1 MAERKVVKLTD
12 GTEAD
17 FAIGTSLADIDKK
30 LATEGLKRDSSVK
43 PFAERGV
50 VDSTMAKINLP
61 IVQGASALLGLPGA
75 VAEGLQ
81 TGAEKISQAG
91 LNPFAAFYGA
101 LGEKRTP
108 EQAAAGRPVISAP
121 TPASITR
128 AVGEN
133 IPLQRAESIP
143 GQLAQTTIRNIASAP
158 VAGAVVPSMLS
169 AAGEEAVAFPFR
181 GTPLEPAARA
191 VGAIGAPIAALPFA
205 VKSPMERMYTESTQR
220 MTPEQVQAASQ
231 LQRQSFQAGMPVTS
245 FEAMQQAAGGR
256 TTLPALQRQV
266 EGMPASAPQMAEFMA
281 ERGAATQRTLQEQ
294 FPQTTRAQLGTEM
307 QVAAQAEIRA
317 LNKQLVEEAGPAF
330 KAVKAKKIPMSWM
343 TNLERESAVIAEAGK
358 AVDNIPAYQDLL
370 KGFPNNSI
378 ARIESMRQY
387 LADKYDNL
395 AVAAQGKVTGEMKA
409 YQTALENLKNKADI
423 QVPAY
428 AAARADYQK
437 ARERIVGPLTETPIP
452 NIAATSEV
460 PKQFGE
466 LFATKA
472 AEINLTPNKVKNA
485 VRALA
490 KTDPSLPKEFLN
502 QYMRSSLENVQRA
515 ATTQAGT
522 VGPRFADTIARNTTQ
537 RANLEAAFVE
547 IYGEKGKE
555 AAKGLNNMMRIL
567 DAQGRRL
574 PAGSPTAEKGML
586 AEASVG
592 TVGQTLKQPLSAIGN
607 MYQSVF
613 FSRDYQ
619 KMAKAMTSPDGVM
632 ALENIA
638 KAGKDRK
645 KIGLAFT
652 ELQQIIKAAEAEES
666 ANVAQ

>member
-17 FAIGTSLADIDKK
+17 FPIGASLTDIDKR
-30 LATEGLKRDSSVK
+30 LATEGLKRDTSVK
-43 PFAERGV
+43 PFAERS
-50 VDSTMAKINLP
+50 DIDTTMAKINLP

-81 TGAEKISQAG
+81 TGAEKISQLFG
-91 LNPFAAFYGA
+91 
-101 LGEKRTP
+101 RTP

-128 AVGEN
+128 AVGEY
-133 IPLQRAESIP
+133 IPLQRAESFP
-143 GQLAQTTIRNIASAP
+143 GQLAQTAVRNIASAP
-158 VAGAVVPSMLS
+158 VPGAIIPSLLS
-169 AAGEEAVAFPFR
+169 AGGEEALALPFR
-181 GTPLEPAARA
+181 GTDLEPYARA

-205 VKSPMERMYTESTQR
+205 VKTPMERMYTESTQR
-220 MTPEQVQAASQ
+220 MTPAQVQAASQ
-231 LQRQSFQAGMPVTS
+231 LQQQSFRAGMPVTS

-281 ERGAATQRTLQEQ
+281 ERGAITQRTLQEQ
-294 FPQTTRAQLGTEM
+294 FPQTTRTQLGTEM
-307 QVAAQAEIRA
+307 QQAAQAEQRA
-317 LNKQLVEEAGPAF
+317 LEKQLVKEAGPAYE
-330 KAVKAKKIPMSWM
+330 AVKAKKIPMSWM

-370 KGFPNNSI
+370 KGFPDNSI
-378 ARIESMRQY
+378 ARIEAMRQF

-395 AVAAQGKVTGEMKA
+395 AVAAQGKVTGEMTA
-409 YQTALENLKNKADI
+409 YQKARQNLLEKADK

-428 AAARADYQK
+428 AAAREDYQR
-437 ARERIVGPLTETPIP
+437 ARDRIVGPLTETPIP
-452 NIAATSEV
+452 AIAATSEV

-472 AEINLTPNKVKNA
+472 AEINLTPAKVTQA

-490 KTDPSLPKEFLN
+490 KTDPNLPKEFLN
-502 QYMRSSLENVQRA
+502 QYMRASLENVQRA
-515 ATTQAGT
+515 ASTQAGT
-522 VGPRFADTIARNTTQ
+522 VGPRFADTIAKNTTQ

-547 IYGEKGKE
+547 IYGDKGKQ
-555 AAKGLNNMMRIL
+555 AAKGLNNMMNIL
-567 DAQGRRL
+567 EAQGRRL

-586 AEASVG
+586 AEASMG
-592 TVGQTLKQPLSAIGN
+592 AISQTLKQPLSAVGN
-607 MYQSVF
+607 LYQSVF
-613 FSRDYQ
+613 FARDYQ

-652 ELQQIIKAAEAEES
+652 ELQQIIKAAEAEDQP
-666 ANVAQ
+666 ANIAQ

>member
-1 MAERKVVKLTD
+1 MAELKVVKLTD

-17 FAIGTSLADIDKK
+17 FPIGTSLADIDKR
-30 LATEGLKRDSSVK
+30 LASEGLKRDTSVK

-81 TGAEKISQAG
+81 TGAEKISQLFG
-91 LNPFAAFYGA
+91 
-101 LGEKRTP
+101 RTP

-121 TPASITR
+121 TPASLTR
-128 AVGEN
+128 AAGEF
-133 IPLQRAESIP
+133 IPLQRAESFP
-143 GQLAQTTIRNIASAP
+143 GQLAQTAVRNIASAP
-158 VAGAVVPSMLS
+158 VPGAIIPSLLS
-169 AAGEEAVAFPFR
+169 AGGEEALALPFR
-181 GTPLEPAARA
+181 GTDLEPYARA
-191 VGAIGAPIAALPFA
+191 VGAIGAPLAAAPMA
-205 VKSPMERMYTESTQR
+205 MKSPLERMYSESTQR

-231 LQRQSFQAGMPVTS
+231 LQRQSFKAGMPVTS
-245 FEAMQQAAGGR
+245 LEAMQQAAGGR

-266 EGMPASAPQMAEFMA
+266 EGVPASAPQMAEFMA
-281 ERGAATQRTLQEQ
+281 ERGAITQRTLQEQ
-294 FPQTTRAQLGTEM
+294 FPQTTRPQLGTQM
-307 QVAAQAEIRA
+307 QQAAQAEQRA
-317 LNKQLVEEAGPAF
+317 LNQQLVEEAGPAF
-330 KAVKAKKIPMSWM
+330 EAVKSKKIPMSWM

-370 KGFPNNSI
+370 KGYPDNSI
-378 ARIESMRQY
+378 ARIESMRQF

-409 YQTALENLKNKADI
+409 YQAARSNLLKKADE

-428 AAARADYQK
+428 AAARDDYQK
-437 ARERIVGPLTETPIP
+437 ARDRIVGPITETPIP
-452 NIAATSEV
+452 AIAATSEV

-472 AEINLTPNKVKNA
+472 AEINLTPAKVTST

-490 KTDPSLPKEFLN
+490 KTDPELPKEFLN
-502 QYMRSSLENVQRA
+502 QYMRASLENVERA
-515 ATTQAGT
+515 ASTQAGT
-522 VGPRFADTIARNTTQ
+522 VGPRFADTIAKNTTQ

-547 IYGEKGKE
+547 IYGDKGKQ
-555 AAKGLNNMMRIL
+555 AAKGLNNMMNIL
-567 DAQGRRL
+567 QAQGRRL

-592 TVGQTLKQPLSAIGN
+592 TIGQTLKQPLSAVGN
-607 MYQSVF
+607 MYQTIF

-638 KAGKDRK
+638 KAGRDRK
-645 KIGLAFT
+645 KVGLAFT
-652 ELQQIIKAAEAEES
+652 ELQQIIKAAEAEEES

>member
-17 FAIGTSLADIDKK
+17 FAIGTSLADIDKR
-30 LATEGLKRDSSVK
+30 LATEGLKRDTSVK
-43 PFAERGV
+43 PFADRGV
-50 VDSTMAKINLP
+50 VDTTMAKINLP
-61 IVQGASALLGLPGA
+61 IVQGASALLGLPGM
-75 VAEGLQ
+75 VMEGVQ
-81 TGAEKISQAG
+81 SGAELIGRG
-91 LNPFAAFYGA
+91 LGY
-101 LGEKRTP
+101 TP
-108 EQAAAGRPVISAP
+108 EQVAAGRPVVSAP
-121 TPASITR
+121 TPADITM
-128 AVGEN
+128 AAGEF
-133 IPLQRAESIP
+133 IPLQRAES
-143 GQLAQTTIRNIASAP
+143 GAGRLAQTAVRNIASAP
-158 VAGAVVPSMLS
+158 VPGAMIPSLLS
-169 AAGEEAVAFPFR
+169 AGGEEALAIPFQ
-181 GTPLEPAARA
+181 GTPLEPYARA
-191 VGAIGAPIAALPFA
+191 VGGIAAPLVSAPSA
-205 VKSPMERMYTESTQR
+205 MQSPLQRMYSESTQR
-220 MTPEQVQAASQ
+220 MTPAQIQAASQ
-231 LQRQSFQAGMPVTS
+231 LQQQSFRAGMPVTS

-266 EGMPASAPQMAEFMA
+266 EGVPASAPQMAEFIA

-294 FPQTTRAQLGTEM
+294 FPQTTRTQLGTQM
-307 QVAAQAEIRA
+307 QQAAQAEVRA
-317 LNKQLVEEAGPAF
+317 LNQQLVKEAGPAF
-330 KAVKAKKIPMSWM
+330 EAVKSKKIPMSWM

-370 KGFPNNSI
+370 KGFPDNSI

-409 YQTALENLKNKADI
+409 YEAARSNLLKKADE

-428 AAARADYQK
+428 AAAREDYQK
-437 ARERIVGPLTETPIP
+437 ARQRIVGPLTETPIP

-472 AEINLTPNKVKNA
+472 AEINLTPDKVTKA

-490 KTDPSLPKEFLN
+490 KTDPALPGEFLN

-547 IYGEKGKE
+547 VYGDKGKE
-555 AAKGLNNMMRIL
+555 AAKGLNNMLRIL

-592 TVGQTLKQPLSAIGN
+592 ALGQTLKQPLSAIGN
-607 MYQSVF
+607 LYQSVF
-613 FSRDYQ
+613 FARDYRN
-619 KMAKAMTSPDGVM
+619 MAKAMTSPDGVM
-632 ALENIA
+632 ALEKIA
-638 KAGKDRK
+638 KAGKDQR

-652 ELQQIIKAAEAEES
+652 ELQQVIKAVEADE
-666 ANVAQ
+666 QPQ

>member
-1 MAERKVVKLTD
+1 MATRKVVKLTD

-17 FAIGTSLADIDKK
+17 FPIDASLADIDKR
-30 LATEGLKRDSSVK
+30 LSAEGLQRDTKVK
-43 PFAERGV
+43 PFSERS
-50 VDSTMAKINLP
+50 DLETTMAKINLP

-81 TGAEKISQAG
+81 FGAEQISQLMG
-91 LNPFAAFYGA
+91 
-101 LGEKRTP
+101 RTP
-108 EQAAAGRPVISAP
+108 EQAAAGRPVVSAP
-121 TPASITR
+121 TPASLTR
-128 AVGEN
+128 AAGEF
-133 IPLQRAESIP
+133 IPLQRAESFP
-143 GQLAQTTIRNIASAP
+143 GQLAQTAVRNIASAP
-158 VAGAVVPSMLS
+158 VAGALIPSLLS
-169 AAGEEAVAFPFR
+169 AAGEEALAVPFR
-181 GTPLEPAARA
+181 GTDLEPFARVVGGVAAPLA
-191 VGAIGAPIAALPFA
+191 TAPMAL
-205 VKSPMERMYTESTQR
+205 KSPMERMYSEATQR
-220 MTPEQVQAASQ
+220 MTPAQIQAASQ
-231 LQRQSFQAGMPVTS
+231 LQQQSFRAGMPVTS
-245 FEAMQQAAGGR
+245 LEAMQQAAGGR

-266 EGMPASAPQMAEFMA
+266 EGVPASAPQMAEFMA

-307 QVAAQAEIRA
+307 QKAAQAEVRA
-317 LNKQLVEEAGPAF
+317 LNQQLVKEAGPAYE
-330 KAVKAKKIPMSWM
+330 AVKAKKIPMSWM
-343 TNLERESAVIAEAGK
+343 TNLERESAVIAEASK
-358 AVDNIPAYQDLL
+358 AVDTTPVYQDLL
-370 KGFPNNSI
+370 KGFPDNSI
-378 ARIESMRQY
+378 ARIESMRSY
-387 LADKYDNL
+387 LQDKYDLL
-395 AVAAQGKVTGEMKA
+395 AGQNIGKVTNEMRVYDEA
-409 YQTALENLKNKADI
+409 RRNLLKKADE

-428 AAARADYQK
+428 AAARADYQA
-437 ARERIVGPLTETPIP
+437 ARERIVGPITETPIP
-452 NIAATSEV
+452 SIAATSEV

-472 AEINLTPNKVKNA
+472 AEINLTPDKVTKA

-490 KTDPSLPKEFLN
+490 KTDPGLPKEFLN
-502 QYMRSSLENVQRA
+502 QYMRASLENVQRA
-515 ATTQAGT
+515 ASTQAGT
-522 VGPRFADTIARNTTQ
+522 VGPRFADTIAKNTTQ

-547 IYGEKGKE
+547 IYGDKGKQ

-567 DAQGRRL
+567 EAQGRRL

-638 KAGKDRK
+638 KAGKDQK

-652 ELQQIIKAAEAEES
+652 ELQQIIKAAEAEDQP
-666 ANVAQ
+666 ANIAQ

>member
-17 FAIGTSLADIDKK
+17 FPIATSLSDIDKR
-30 LATEGLKRDSSVK
+30 LAADGLKRDPSVK

-50 VDSTMAKINLP
+50 VDSTMAKVNLP

-81 TGAEKISQAG
+81 TGAEQISRLFG
-91 LNPFAAFYGA
+91 
-101 LGEKRTP
+101 RTP
-108 EQAAAGRPVISAP
+108 EQTAAGRPVISAP
-121 TPASITR
+121 TPASITKT
-128 AVGEN
+128 VGEY
-133 IPLQRAESIP
+133 IPLQRAESFP
-143 GQLAQTTIRNIASAP
+143 GQLAQTAVRNIASAP
-158 VAGAVVPSMLS
+158 VPGAIIPSLLS
-169 AAGEEAVAFPFR
+169 AGGEEALALPFK
-181 GTPLEPAARA
+181 GTDLEPFARA
-191 VGAIGAPIAALPFA
+191 VGAIGTPIAALPFA

-220 MTPEQVQAASQ
+220 MTPAQIQAAAQ
-231 LQRQSFQAGMPVTS
+231 LQQQSFKTGMPVTS

-256 TTLPALQRQV
+256 TTLPSLQRQV

-281 ERGAATQRTLQEQ
+281 ERGATTQRTLQEQ
-294 FPQTTRAQLGTEM
+294 FPQTTRAQLGTQM
-307 QVAAQAEIRA
+307 QKAAQAEQIA

-343 TNLERESAVIAEAGK
+343 TNLERESAVIAEASK
-358 AVDNIPAYQDLL
+358 AVDNSPAYQDLL
-370 KGFPNNSI
+370 KGFPDNSI
-378 ARIESMRQY
+378 ARIESMRSY
-387 LADKYDNL
+387 LQDKYDLL
-395 AVAAQGKVTGEMKA
+395 APLTPGKVTSEMLA
-409 YQTALENLKNKADI
+409 YDNARRSLLEKADT

-452 NIAATSEV
+452 AIAQTSEV

-472 AEINLTPNKVKNA
+472 AEINLTPDKVTKA

-490 KTDPSLPKEFLN
+490 KTDPGLPKEFLN
-502 QYMRSSLENVQRA
+502 QYMRASLENVQRA
-515 ATTQAGT
+515 ASTQAGT
-522 VGPRFADTIARNTTQ
+522 VGPRFVDTIAKNTTQ
-537 RANLEAAFVE
+537 RANLQAAFVE
-547 IYGEKGKE
+547 VYGENGKQ
-555 AAKGLNNMMRIL
+555 AAKGLNNMMNIL
-567 DAQGRRL
+567 EAQGRRL
-574 PAGSPTAEKGML
+574 PAGSPTAEKGL
-586 AEASVG
+586 LTEQSIGAVS
-592 TVGQTLKQPLSAIGN
+592 QTLKQPLSVIGN
-607 MYQSVF
+607 LYQSIF
-613 FSRDYQ
+613 FARDYQ

-652 ELQQIIKAAEAEES
+652 ELQQIIKAAEAEE
-666 ANVAQ
+666 QPQ

>member
-17 FAIGTSLADIDKK
+17 FAIGTSLADIDKR
-30 LATEGLKRDSSVK
+30 LATEGLKRDTSVK
-43 PFAERGV
+43 PFAERSAI
-50 VDSTMAKINLP
+50 DTTMAKINLP
-61 IVQGASALLGLPGA
+61 IAQGASALLGLPGM

-81 TGAEKISQAG
+81 SGAELIGRG
-91 LNPFAAFYGA
+91 LGY
-101 LGEKRTP
+101 TP
-108 EQAAAGRPVISAP
+108 EQVAASRPVMSAP
-121 TPASITR
+121 TPADITR
-128 AVGEN
+128 AIGEY
-133 IPLQRAESIP
+133 IPLQRAESFP
-143 GQLAQTTIRNIASAP
+143 GQLAQTAVRNIVSAP
-158 VAGAVVPSMLS
+158 VPGAVIPSLLS
-169 AAGEEAVAFPFR
+169 AGGEEALAIPFK
-181 GTPLEPAARA
+181 GTDLEPAARV
-191 VGAIGAPIAALPFA
+191 VGGLTAPLVSAPSALQ
-205 VKSPMERMYTESTQR
+205 SPLQRMYSESTQR
-220 MTPEQVQAASQ
+220 MTPAQIQEASQ
-231 LQRQSFQAGMPVTS
+231 LQQQSFRAGMPVTS

-266 EGMPASAPQMAEFMA
+266 EGVPASAPQMAEFMA

-294 FPQTTRAQLGTEM
+294 FPQTTRAQLGTDM
-307 QVAAQAEIRA
+307 QKAAMAEQTA

-330 KAVKAKKIPMSWM
+330 KAVKSKKIPMSWM
-343 TNLERESAVIAEAGK
+343 TNLERESAVIAEASK
-358 AVDNIPAYQDLL
+358 AVDNSPAYQDLL
-370 KGFPNNSI
+370 KGFPDNSI
-378 ARIESMRQY
+378 ARIESMRSY
-387 LADKYDNL
+387 LQDKYDLL
-395 AVAAQGKVTGEMKA
+395 APLTPGKVTSEMLA
-409 YQTALENLKNKADI
+409 YDNARRTLLEKADA

-452 NIAATSEV
+452 NIAQTSEV

-472 AEINLTPNKVKNA
+472 AEINLTPDKVTKA

-490 KTDPSLPKEFLN
+490 KTDPALPKEFLN
-502 QYMRSSLENVQRA
+502 QYMRASLENVQRA

-522 VGPRFADTIARNTTQ
+522 VGPRFVDTIARNTTQ

-547 IYGEKGKE
+547 IYGENGKQ

-567 DAQGRRL
+567 EAQGRRL

-592 TVGQTLKQPLSAIGN
+592 TVTQTLKQPLSAIGN
-607 MYQSVF
+607 LYQSVF

-619 KMAKAMTSPDGVM
+619 SMAKAMTSPDGVM
-632 ALENIA
+632 ALEKIA

-652 ELQQIIKAAEAEES
+652 ELQQVIKAVEADE
-666 ANVAQ
+666 QPQ

>member
-17 FAIGTSLADIDKK
+17 FPIGSSLADIDKR
-30 LATEGLKRDSSVK
+30 LAVDGLKRDPSVK
-43 PFAERGV
+43 PFAERS
-50 VDSTMAKINLP
+50 DIDTTMAKINLP

-81 TGAEKISQAG
+81 TGAEKISQLFG
-91 LNPFAAFYGA
+91 
-101 LGEKRTP
+101 RTP

-128 AVGEN
+128 AVGEY
-133 IPLQRAESIP
+133 IPLQRAESFP
-143 GQLAQTTIRNIASAP
+143 GQLGQTAIRNIASAP
-158 VAGAVVPSMLS
+158 VPGAIVPSLLS
-169 AAGEEAVAFPFR
+169 AAGEETLAIPFKGTDLEPFARAF
-181 GTPLEPAARA
+181 GGIATPL
-191 VGAIGAPIAALPFA
+191 VSAPSALQ
-205 VKSPMERMYTESTQR
+205 SPLQRMYSESTQR
-220 MTPEQVQAASQ
+220 MTPEQIQAASQ

-266 EGMPASAPQMAEFMA
+266 EGVPASAPQMAEFMA

-307 QVAAQAEIRA
+307 QKAALAEQTA
-317 LNKQLVEEAGPAF
+317 LNKQLVKEAGPAF
-330 KAVKAKKIPMSWM
+330 EAVKAKKIPMSWM
-343 TNLERESAVIAEAGK
+343 TNLERESAVIAEASR
-358 AVDNIPAYQDLL
+358 AVDTTPAYQDLL
-370 KGFPNNSI
+370 KGFPDNSI
-378 ARIESMRQY
+378 ARIESMRQF

-395 AVAAQGKVTGEMKA
+395 AAVSQGKVTGEMLAYDKA
-409 YQTALENLKNKADI
+409 RRNLLEKADI

-428 AAARADYQK
+428 AAARDDYQK

-452 NIAATSEV
+452 AIAQTSEV

-472 AEINLTPNKVKNA
+472 AEINLTPNKVTKA
-485 VRALA
+485 IQALA
-490 KTDPSLPKEFLN
+490 KTDPGLPKEFLN
-502 QYMRSSLENVQRA
+502 QYMRASLENVQRA

-555 AAKGLNNMMRIL
+555 AAKGLNSMMRIL

-592 TVGQTLKQPLSAIGN
+592 TVTQTLKQPLSAIGN
-607 MYQSVF
+607 LYQSVF
-613 FSRDYQ
+613 FARDYQ
-619 KMAKAMTSPDGVM
+619 SMAKAMTSPDGVM
-632 ALENIA
+632 ALEKIA

-652 ELQQIIKAAEAEES
+652 ELQQVIKAVEADE
-666 ANVAQ
+666 QPQ

>member
-17 FAIGTSLADIDKK
+17 FAINTSLADIDKK
-30 LATEGLKRDSSVK
+30 LASEGLKRDTSVK
-43 PFAERGV
+43 PFAERSAI
-50 VDSTMAKINLP
+50 DTTMAKINLP
-61 IVQGASALLGLPGA
+61 IAQGASALLGLPGM
-75 VAEGLQ
+75 VAGGLQ
-81 TGAEKISQAG
+81 TGAELISRG
-91 LNPFAAFYGA
+91 LG
-101 LGEKRTP
+101 RTP
-108 EQAAAGRPVISAP
+108 EQVAAGRPIMTAP
-121 TPASITR
+121 SPADITR
-128 AVGEN
+128 AIGEY
-133 IPLQRAESIP
+133 IPLQRAESFP
-143 GQLAQTTIRNIASAP
+143 GQLAQTSLRNIVSAP
-158 VAGAVVPSMLS
+158 VPGAVVPSLLS
-169 AAGEEAVAFPFR
+169 AAGEETLALPFK
-181 GTPLEPAARA
+181 GTDLEPYARA
-191 VGAIGAPIAALPFA
+191 VGAIGTPIAALPFA
-205 VKSPMERMYTESTQR
+205 VKSPLERMYTESTER
-220 MTPEQVQAASQ
+220 MTPAQIQAASQ
-231 LQRQSFQAGMPVTS
+231 LQQQSFRAGMPVTS

-266 EGMPASAPQMAEFMA
+266 EGVPASAPQMAEFMA

-307 QVAAQAEIRA
+307 QQAAQAEVRA
-317 LNKQLVEEAGPAF
+317 LNQQLVKEAGPAF
-330 KAVKAKKIPMSWM
+330 EAVKSKKIPMSWM

-370 KGFPNNSI
+370 KGYPDNSI
-378 ARIESMRQY
+378 ARIESMRQF

-409 YQTALENLKNKADI
+409 YEAARSNLLKKADE

-428 AAARADYQK
+428 AAAREDYQK

-452 NIAATSEV
+452 NIAQTSEV

-472 AEINLTPNKVKNA
+472 AEINLTPDKVTKA

-490 KTDPSLPKEFLN
+490 KTDPALPGEFLN

-537 RANLEAAFVE
+537 RSNLEAAFVE
-547 IYGEKGKE
+547 VYGDKGKE
-555 AAKGLNNMMRIL
+555 AAKGLNNMLRIL

-592 TVGQTLKQPLSAIGN
+592 AVGQTLKQPLSVIGN

-613 FSRDYQ
+613 FARDY
-619 KMAKAMTSPDGVM
+619 KNIAKAMTSSDGVM
-632 ALENIA
+632 ALEKIA
-638 KAGKDRK
+638 KAGKDQK

-652 ELQQIIKAAEAEES
+652 ELQQVIKAVEADE
-666 ANVAQ
+666 QPQ

>member
-1 MAERKVVKLTD
+1 MATRKVVKLTD

-17 FAIGTSLADIDKK
+17 FPIDASLDAIDKR
-30 LATEGLKRDSSVK
+30 LATEGLKRDTSIK
-43 PFAERGV
+43 PFAERS
-50 VDSTMAKINLP
+50 DIDTTMAKINLP

-81 TGAEKISQAG
+81 FGAEQISQLMG
-91 LNPFAAFYGA
+91 
-101 LGEKRTP
+101 RTP
-108 EQAAAGRPVISAP
+108 EQAAAGRPVVSAP
-121 TPASITR
+121 TPASLTR
-128 AVGEN
+128 AAGEF
-133 IPLQRAESIP
+133 IPLQRAESFP
-143 GQLAQTTIRNIASAP
+143 GQLAQTAVRNIASAP
-158 VAGAVVPSMLS
+158 VAGALIPSLLS
-169 AAGEEAVAFPFR
+169 AAGEEALAVPFR
-181 GTPLEPAARA
+181 GTDLEPFARVVGGVAAPLA
-191 VGAIGAPIAALPFA
+191 TAPMAL
-205 VKSPMERMYTESTQR
+205 KSPMERMYSEATQR
-220 MTPEQVQAASQ
+220 MTPAQIQAASQ
-231 LQRQSFQAGMPVTS
+231 LQQQSFRAGMPVTS
-245 FEAMQQAAGGR
+245 LEAMQQAAGGR

-266 EGMPASAPQMAEFMA
+266 EGVPASAPQMAEFMA

-294 FPQTTRAQLGTEM
+294 FPQTTRTQLGTQM
-307 QVAAQAEIRA
+307 QQAAQAEQRA
-317 LNKQLVEEAGPAF
+317 LNKQLVEEAGPAYEAI
-330 KAVKAKKIPMSWM
+330 KSKKIPMSWM

-370 KGFPNNSI
+370 KGYPDNSI
-378 ARIESMRQY
+378 ARIESMRQF

-395 AVAAQGKVTGEMKA
+395 AVAAQGKVTGEMLA
-409 YQTALENLKNKADI
+409 YQKARENLLDKADI
-423 QVPAY
+423 QVPVY
-428 AAARADYQK
+428 AKARADYQA
-437 ARERIVGPLTETPIP
+437 ARERIVGPITETPIP
-452 NIAATSEV
+452 SIAATSEV

-472 AEINLTPNKVKNA
+472 AEINLTPDKVTKA

-490 KTDPSLPKEFLN
+490 KTDPGLPKEFLN
-502 QYMRSSLENVQRA
+502 QYMRASLENVQRA
-515 ATTQAGT
+515 ASTQAGT
-522 VGPRFADTIARNTTQ
+522 VGPRFADTIAKNTTQ

-547 IYGEKGKE
+547 IYGDKGKQ

-567 DAQGRRL
+567 EAQGRRL

-638 KAGKDRK
+638 KAGKDQK

-652 ELQQIIKAAEAEES
+652 ELQQIIKAAEAEDQP
-666 ANVAQ
+666 ANIAQ

>member
-17 FAIGTSLADIDKK
+17 FAIGTSLADIDKR
-30 LATEGLKRDSSVK
+30 LASEGLKRDTSIK

-50 VDSTMAKINLP
+50 VDTTMAKINLP

-81 TGAEKISQAG
+81 TGAEKISQLFG
-91 LNPFAAFYGA
+91 
-101 LGEKRTP
+101 RTP
-108 EQAAAGRPVISAP
+108 EQTAASRPAISAP

-128 AVGEN
+128 AVGEY
-133 IPLQRAESIP
+133 IPLQRAESGA
-143 GQLAQTTIRNIASAP
+143 GQLAQTSLRNILSAP
-158 VAGAVVPSMLS
+158 VPGAIAPSLLS
-169 AAGEEAVAFPFR
+169 AGGEELLAIPFK
-181 GTPLEPAARA
+181 GTPLEPTARA
-191 VGAIGAPIAALPFA
+191 FGSIAAPVAFAPFA
-205 VKSPMERMYTESTQR
+205 AKSPLERMYTESTQR
-220 MTPEQVQAASQ
+220 MTPAQVQAASQ
-231 LQRQSFQAGMPVTS
+231 LQQQSFRAGMPVTS

-266 EGMPASAPQMAEFMA
+266 EGVPASAPQMAEFMA

-294 FPQTTRAQLGTEM
+294 FPQTTRTQLGTQM
-307 QVAAQAEIRA
+307 QQAAQAEVRA
-317 LNKQLVEEAGPAF
+317 LNKQLAEEAGPAYE
-330 KAVKAKKIPMSWM
+330 AIKAKKIPMSWM

-370 KGFPNNSI
+370 KGYPDNSI
-378 ARIESMRQY
+378 ARIESMRQF

-395 AVAAQGKVTGEMKA
+395 AVAAQGKVTGEMLA
-409 YQTALENLKNKADI
+409 YQKARENLLDKADI

-452 NIAATSEV
+452 PIAATSEV

-472 AEINLTPNKVKNA
+472 AEINLTPDKVTKA

-490 KTDPSLPKEFLN
+490 KTDPGLPKEFLN
-502 QYMRSSLENVQRA
+502 QYMRASLENVQRA
-515 ATTQAGT
+515 ASTQAGT
-522 VGPRFADTIARNTTQ
+522 VGPRFADTIAKNTTQ

-547 IYGEKGKE
+547 IYGDKGKQ
-555 AAKGLNNMMRIL
+555 AAKGLNNMMNIL
-567 DAQGRRL
+567 EAQGRRL

-592 TVGQTLKQPLSAIGN
+592 TIGQTLKQPLSAVGN
-607 MYQSVF
+607 MYQSIF
-613 FSRDYQ
+613 FARDYRN
-619 KMAKAMTSPDGVM
+619 MAKAMTSPDGVM

-652 ELQQIIKAAEAEES
+652 ELQQIIKAAEAEEES

>member
-17 FAIGTSLADIDKK
+17 FPIGASLADIDKR

-43 PFAERGV
+43 PFAERS
-50 VDSTMAKINLP
+50 DIDTTMAKINLP
-61 IVQGASALLGLPGA
+61 IAQGASAILGLPGM
-75 VAEGLQ
+75 VAGGLQ
-81 TGAEKISQAG
+81 SGAELISRG
-91 LNPFAAFYGA
+91 LG
-101 LGEKRTP
+101 RTP
-108 EQAAAGRPVISAP
+108 EQAAAGRPVMTAP
-121 TPASITR
+121 SPADITR
-128 AVGEN
+128 AIGEY
-133 IPLQRAESIP
+133 IPLQRAESFP
-143 GQLAQTTIRNIASAP
+143 GQLAQTAVRNIVSAP
-158 VAGAVVPSMLS
+158 VPGAIVPSLLS
-169 AAGEEAVAFPFR
+169 AAGEETLAIPFK
-181 GTPLEPAARA
+181 GTDLEPFARA
-191 VGAIGAPIAALPFA
+191 VGGIATPLVSAPSALQ
-205 VKSPMERMYTESTQR
+205 SPLQRMYSESTQR
-220 MTPEQVQAASQ
+220 MTPEQIQAASQ

-266 EGMPASAPQMAEFMA
+266 EGVPASAPQMAEFMA

-307 QVAAQAEIRA
+307 QKAALAEQTA
-317 LNKQLVEEAGPAF
+317 LNKQLVKEAGPAF
-330 KAVKAKKIPMSWM
+330 EAVKAKKIPMSWM
-343 TNLERESAVIAEAGK
+343 TNLERESAVIAEASR
-358 AVDNIPAYQDLL
+358 AVDTTPAYQDLL
-370 KGFPNNSI
+370 KGFPDNSI
-378 ARIESMRQY
+378 ARIESMRQF

-395 AVAAQGKVTGEMKA
+395 AAVSQGKVTGEMLAYDKA
-409 YQTALENLKNKADI
+409 RRNLLEKADI

-428 AAARADYQK
+428 AAARDDYQK

-472 AEINLTPNKVKNA
+472 AEINLTPNKVTKA
-485 VRALA
+485 IQALA
-490 KTDPSLPKEFLN
+490 KTDPGLPKEFLN
-502 QYMRSSLENVQRA
+502 QYMRASLENVQRA

-555 AAKGLNNMMRIL
+555 AAKGLNGMLRIL

-586 AEASVG
+586 AEASTGAV
-592 TVGQTLKQPLSAIGN
+592 TQTLKQPLSVIGN
-607 MYQSVF
+607 MYQSIF
-613 FSRDYQ
+613 FARDY
-619 KMAKAMTSPDGVM
+619 KNIAKAMTSPDGVM
-632 ALENIA
+632 ALEKIA

-652 ELQQIIKAAEAEES
+652 ELQQVIKAVEADE
-666 ANVAQ
+666 QPQ

>member
-17 FAIGTSLADIDKK
+17 FPIGASLADIDKR
-30 LATEGLKRDSSVK
+30 LAKEGLERDSSVK
-43 PFAERGV
+43 PFADRGV
-50 VDSTMAKINLP
+50 IDTTMAKINLP

-81 TGAEKISQAG
+81 TGAEKISQLMG
-91 LNPFAAFYGA
+91 
-101 LGEKRTP
+101 RTP

-121 TPASITR
+121 TPSSITR
-128 AVGEN
+128 AVGEY
-133 IPLQRAESIP
+133 IPLQRAESFP
-143 GQLAQTTIRNIASAP
+143 GQLAQTAVRNIASAP
-158 VAGAVVPSMLS
+158 VPGAIIPSLLS
-169 AAGEEAVAFPFR
+169 AGGEEAAAFPFR
-181 GTPLEPAARA
+181 GTALEPYARA
-191 VGAIGAPIAALPFA
+191 IGGIATPLVSAPSAL
-205 VKSPMERMYTESTQR
+205 KSPMERMYSEATQR
-220 MTPEQVQAASQ
+220 MTPEQMQAASQ
-231 LQRQSFQAGMPVTS
+231 LQQQSFRAGIPVTS

-281 ERGAATQRTLQEQ
+281 ERGATTQRTLQEQ

-307 QVAAQAEIRA
+307 QKAALAEQTA

-343 TNLERESAVIAEAGK
+343 TNLERESAVIAEASK
-358 AVDNIPAYQDLL
+358 AVDTTPVYQDLL
-370 KGFPNNSI
+370 KGFPDNSI
-378 ARIESMRQY
+378 ARIESMRSY
-387 LADKYDNL
+387 LQDKYDLL
-395 AVAAQGKVTGEMKA
+395 AGQNIGKVTNEMRVYDEA
-409 YQTALENLKNKADI
+409 RRNLLKKADE

-428 AAARADYQK
+428 ATARADYQA

-472 AEINLTPNKVKNA
+472 AEINLTPDKVTKA

-490 KTDPSLPKEFLN
+490 KTDPGLPKEFLN
-502 QYMRSSLENVQRA
+502 QYMRASLENVQRA
-515 ATTQAGT
+515 ASTQAGT
-522 VGPRFADTIARNTTQ
+522 VGPRFADTIAKNTTQ

-547 IYGEKGKE
+547 IYGDKGKQ
-555 AAKGLNNMMRIL
+555 AAKGLNNMMNIL
-567 DAQGRRL
+567 EAQGRRL

-592 TVGQTLKQPLSAIGN
+592 TIGQTLKQPLSAVGN
-607 MYQSVF
+607 MYQSIF
-613 FSRDYQ
+613 FARDYRN
-619 KMAKAMTSPDGVM
+619 MAKAMTSPDGVM

-645 KIGLAFT
+645 KVGLAFT
-652 ELQQIIKAAEAEES
+652 ELQQIIKAAEAEEDS

>member
-1 MAERKVVKLTD
+1 MATRKVVKLTD

-17 FAIGTSLADIDKK
+17 FPIDASLDVIDKR
-30 LATEGLKRDSSVK
+30 LATEGLKRDPSVK
-43 PFAERGV
+43 PFAERS
-50 VDSTMAKINLP
+50 DIDTTMAKINLP

-81 TGAEKISQAG
+81 TGAEKISQLFG
-91 LNPFAAFYGA
+91 
-101 LGEKRTP
+101 RTP
-108 EQAAAGRPVISAP
+108 EQAAAGRPIISAP

-128 AVGEN
+128 AVGEY
-133 IPLQRAESIP
+133 IPLQRAESFP
-143 GQLAQTTIRNIASAP
+143 GQLAQTAVRNIASAP
-158 VAGAVVPSMLS
+158 VPGAIVPSLLS

-181 GTPLEPAARA
+181 GTALEPTFRA
-191 VGAIGAPIAALPFA
+191 VGSIAAPVAFAPFA
-205 VKSPMERMYTESTQR
+205 VKSPLERMYTESTQR
-220 MTPEQVQAASQ
+220 MTPEQIQAASQ

-266 EGMPASAPQMAEFMA
+266 EGVPASAPQMAEFMA

-307 QVAAQAEIRA
+307 QKAALAEQKA
-317 LNKQLVEEAGPAF
+317 LNKQLAKEAGPAYD
-330 KAVKAKKIPMSWM
+330 AIKAKKIPMSWM
-343 TNLERESAVIAEAGK
+343 TNLERESAVIAEASK
-358 AVDNIPAYQDLL
+358 AVDTTPVYQDLL
-370 KGFPNNSI
+370 KGFPDNSI
-378 ARIESMRQY
+378 ARIESMRSY
-387 LADKYDNL
+387 LQDKYDLL
-395 AVAAQGKVTGEMKA
+395 AGQNIGKVTNEMRVYDNA
-409 YQTALENLKNKADI
+409 RRNLLEKADI

-428 AAARADYQK
+428 AAARADYQA

-452 NIAATSEV
+452 AIAKTSEV
-460 PKQFGE
+460 PQQFGE

-472 AEINLTPNKVKNA
+472 AEINLTPDKVTKA

-490 KTDPSLPKEFLN
+490 KTDPGLPKEFLN
-502 QYMRSSLENVQRA
+502 QYMRASLENVQRA

-547 IYGEKGKE
+547 IYGDKGKE
-555 AAKGLNNMMRIL
+555 AAKGLNNMLRIL

-586 AEASVG
+586 AEASAGAV
-592 TVGQTLKQPLSAIGN
+592 TQTLKQPLSAIGN
-607 MYQSVF
+607 MYQSIF
-613 FSRDYQ
+613 FARDYRN
-619 KMAKAMTSPDGVM
+619 MAKAMTSPDGVM

-652 ELQQIIKAAEAEES
+652 ELQQIIKAAEAEEES

>member
-1 MAERKVVKLTD
+1 MATRKVVKLTD

-17 FAIGTSLADIDKK
+17 FAIGTSLADIDKR
-30 LATEGLKRDSSVK
+30 LATEGLKRDPSVK

-50 VDSTMAKINLP
+50 VDTTMAKINLP
-61 IVQGASALLGLPGA
+61 IAQGASAILGLPGM
-75 VAEGLQ
+75 VAGGLQ
-81 TGAEKISQAG
+81 SGAELISRG
-91 LNPFAAFYGA
+91 LG
-101 LGEKRTP
+101 RTP
-108 EQAAAGRPVISAP
+108 EQAAAGRPVMTAP
-121 TPASITR
+121 SPADITR
-128 AVGEN
+128 AIGEY
-133 IPLQRAESIP
+133 IPLQRAESAA
-143 GQLAQTTIRNIASAP
+143 GKLGQTTIRNIASAP
-158 VAGAVVPSMLS
+158 VAGAIIPSMLS
-169 AAGEEAVAFPFR
+169 AAGEEALAIPFQ
-181 GTPLEPAARA
+181 GTDLEPYARA
-191 VGAIGAPIAALPFA
+191 VGGIAAPLVAAPMA
-205 VKSPMERMYTESTQR
+205 LKSPLERMYTESTQR
-220 MTPEQVQAASQ
+220 MTPEQIQAASQ

-307 QVAAQAEIRA
+307 QLAAQAEQRI
-317 LNKQLVEEAGPAF
+317 LQQQLVKEAGPAF
-330 KAVKAKKIPMSWM
+330 EAVKSKKIPMSWM

-370 KGFPNNSI
+370 KGYPDNSI
-378 ARIESMRQY
+378 ARIESMRQF

-409 YQTALENLKNKADI
+409 YEAARSNLLKKADE

-428 AAARADYQK
+428 AEARADYQK

-472 AEINLTPNKVKNA
+472 AEINLTPDKVTKA

-490 KTDPSLPKEFLN
+490 KTDPALPKEFLN
-502 QYMRSSLENVQRA
+502 QYMRASLENVQRA

-555 AAKGLNNMMRIL
+555 AAKGLNGMMRIL

-574 PAGSPTAEKGML
+574 PVGSPTSEKGML
-586 AEASVG
+586 AEASIG
-592 TVGQTLKQPLSAIGN
+592 TVTQTLKQPLSAIGN
-607 MYQSVF
+607 LYQSVF
-613 FSRDYQ
+613 FARDYQ
-619 KMAKAMTSPDGVM
+619 SMAKAMTSPDGVM
-632 ALENIA
+632 ALEKIA

-652 ELQQIIKAAEAEES
+652 ELQQVIKAVEADE
-666 ANVAQ
+666 QPQ

>member
-17 FAIGTSLADIDKK
+17 FAIGTSLADIDKR
-30 LATEGLKRDSSVK
+30 LAADGLKRDTSVK
-43 PFAERGV
+43 PFAERSAI
-50 VDSTMAKINLP
+50 DTTMAKVNLP
-61 IVQGASALLGLPGA
+61 IVQGASAILGLPGM
-75 VAEGLQ
+75 VMEGIQ
-81 TGAEKISQAG
+81 SGAELIGRG
-91 LNPFAAFYGA
+91 LGY
-101 LGEKRTP
+101 TP
-108 EQAAAGRPVISAP
+108 EQVAAGRPVVSAP
-121 TPASITR
+121 TPASLTK
-128 AVGEN
+128 AAGEY
-133 IPLQRAESIP
+133 IPLQRAESFP
-143 GQLAQTTIRNIASAP
+143 GQLAQTAVRNIVSAP
-158 VAGAVVPSMLS
+158 VPGAVVPSLLS
-169 AAGEEAVAFPFR
+169 AAGEE
-181 GTPLEPAARA
+181 TL
-191 VGAIGAPIAALPFA
+191 ALPFKGTDLEPYA
-205 VKSPMERMYTESTQR
+205 RIVGGVVTPLASAPSALQSPLQRMYSESTQR
-220 MTPEQVQAASQ
+220 MTPEQIQAASQ

-266 EGMPASAPQMAEFMA
+266 EGVPASAPQMAEFMA
-281 ERGAATQRTLQEQ
+281 ERGASTQRKLQEQ
-294 FPQTTRAQLGTEM
+294 FPQTTRAQLGTQM
-307 QVAAQAEIRA
+307 QEAAQAEVSA
-317 LNKQLVEEAGPAF
+317 LNKQLVKEAGPAYE
-330 KAVKAKKIPMSWM
+330 AVKAKKIPMSWM
-343 TNLERESAVIAEAGK
+343 TNLERESAVIAEASK
-358 AVDNIPAYQDLL
+358 AVDTTPVYQDLL
-370 KGFPNNSI
+370 KGFPDNSI
-378 ARIESMRQY
+378 ARIESMRSY
-387 LADKYDNL
+387 LQDKYDFL
-395 AVAAQGKVTGEMKA
+395 AGQNIGKVTNEMRVYDEA
-409 YQTALENLKNKADI
+409 RRNLLKKADE

-428 AAARADYQK
+428 AAARADYQA

-452 NIAATSEV
+452 NIAQTSEV

-472 AEINLTPNKVKNA
+472 AEINLTPAKVTQA

-490 KTDPSLPKEFLN
+490 KTDPALPKEFLN

-592 TVGQTLKQPLSAIGN
+592 TVTQTLKQPLSAIGN
-607 MYQSVF
+607 LYQSVF
-613 FSRDYQ
+613 FARDYQ
-619 KMAKAMTSPDGVM
+619 SMAKAMTSPDGVM
-632 ALENIA
+632 ALEKIA

-652 ELQQIIKAAEAEES
+652 ELQQVIKAVEADE
-666 ANVAQ
+666 QPQ

>member
-17 FAIGTSLADIDKK
+17 FPIATSLADIDKR
-30 LATEGLKRDSSVK
+30 LATDGLKRDTSVK

-50 VDSTMAKINLP
+50 IDSTMAKINLP
-61 IVQGASALLGLPGA
+61 IVQGASALLGLPGM
-75 VAEGLQ
+75 VAGGLQ
-81 TGAEKISQAG
+81 SGAELISRG
-91 LNPFAAFYGA
+91 LG
-101 LGEKRTP
+101 RTP
-108 EQAAAGRPVISAP
+108 EQAAAGRPVMTAP
-121 TPASITR
+121 SPADITR
-128 AVGEN
+128 AIGEY
-133 IPLQRAESIP
+133 IPLQRAES
-143 GQLAQTTIRNIASAP
+143 GAGRLAQTAIRNIASAP
-158 VAGAVVPSMLS
+158 VPGAIFPSLLS
-169 AAGEEAVAFPFR
+169 AGGEEALAIPFQ
-181 GTPLEPAARA
+181 GTDLEPFARA
-191 VGAIGAPIAALPFA
+191 VGGIATPLALAPMAI
-205 VKSPMERMYTESTQR
+205 KSPLERMYSESTQR
-220 MTPEQVQAASQ
+220 MTPEQIQAASQ

-245 FEAMQQAAGGR
+245 LEAMQQAAGGR

-266 EGMPASAPQMAEFMA
+266 EGVPASAPQMAEFMA

-307 QVAAQAEIRA
+307 QLAAQAEQRA
-317 LNKQLVEEAGPAF
+317 LQKQLVEEAGPAYE
-330 KAVKAKKIPMSWM
+330 AIKAKKIPMSWM
-343 TNLERESAVIAEAGK
+343 TNLERESAVLAEAGR

-370 KGFPNNSI
+370 KGFPDNSI
-378 ARIESMRQY
+378 ARIESMRQF

-395 AVAAQGKVTGEMKA
+395 AVAAQGKVTGEMLAYDKA
-409 YQTALENLKNKADI
+409 RQNLLAKADI

-428 AAARADYQK
+428 AAARTDYQK

-452 NIAATSEV
+452 AIAQTSEV

-472 AEINLTPNKVKNA
+472 AEINLTPDKVTKA
-485 VRALA
+485 VQALA
-490 KTDPSLPKEFLN
+490 KTDPGLPKEFLN
-502 QYMRSSLENVQRA
+502 QYMRASLENVQRA

-555 AAKGLNNMMRIL
+555 AAKGLNNMLRIL

-586 AEASVG
+586 AEASQGAV
-592 TVGQTLKQPLSAIGN
+592 TQTLKQPLSAIGN

-613 FSRDYQ
+613 FARDYQ
-619 KMAKAMTSPDGVM
+619 NMAKAMTSPDGVM
-632 ALENIA
+632 ALEKIA
-638 KAGKDRK
+638 KAGKNQK
-645 KIGLAFT
+645 KVALAFT
-652 ELQQIIKAAEAEES
+652 ELQQVIKALEAEE
-666 ANVAQ
+666 QPQ

>member
-17 FAIGTSLADIDKK
+17 FPIGASLADIDKR
-30 LATEGLKRDSSVK
+30 LATEGLKRDTNIK
-43 PFAERGV
+43 PFAERS
-50 VDSTMAKINLP
+50 DIDTTMAKINLP
-61 IVQGASALLGLPGA
+61 IVQGASALIGLPGA

-81 TGAEKISQAG
+81 TGAEKISQLFG
-91 LNPFAAFYGA
+91 
-101 LGEKRTP
+101 RTP

-128 AVGEN
+128 AVGEY
-133 IPLQRAESIP
+133 IPLQRAESFP
-143 GQLAQTTIRNIASAP
+143 GQLAQTAVRNIASAP
-158 VAGAVVPSMLS
+158 VPGAIIPSLLS
-169 AAGEEAVAFPFR
+169 AGGEEAAAFPFR
-181 GTPLEPAARA
+181 GTQLEPYAR
-191 VGAIGAPIAALPFA
+191 VIGGLTAPLVSAPSAL
-205 VKSPMERMYTESTQR
+205 KSPMERMYSEATQR
-220 MTPEQVQAASQ
+220 MTPAQIQAASQ
-231 LQRQSFQAGMPVTS
+231 LQQQSFRAGMPVTS

-256 TTLPALQRQV
+256 TTLPSLQRQV

-294 FPQTTRAQLGTEM
+294 FPQTARAQLGTEM
-307 QVAAQAEIRA
+307 QQAAQAEIRV
-317 LNKQLVEEAGPAF
+317 LNQQLVKEAGPAYE
-330 KAVKAKKIPMSWM
+330 AIKAKKIPMSWM

-370 KGFPNNSI
+370 KGYPDNSI

-395 AVAAQGKVTGEMKA
+395 SVAAQGKVTGEMKA
-409 YQTALENLKNKADI
+409 YEAARSNLLKKADE

-428 AAARADYQK
+428 AAAREDYQK

-452 NIAATSEV
+452 NIAQTSEV

-472 AEINLTPNKVKNA
+472 AEINLTPDKVTKA

-490 KTDPSLPKEFLN
+490 KTDPALPKEFLN

-555 AAKGLNNMMRIL
+555 AAKGLNNMLRIL

-592 TVGQTLKQPLSAIGN
+592 AVGQTLKQPLSAIGN

-613 FSRDYQ
+613 FARDY
-619 KMAKAMTSPDGVM
+619 KNIAKAMTSPDGVM

-645 KIGLAFT
+645 KVGLAFT
-652 ELQQIIKAAEAEES
+652 ELQQVIKAVEADE
-666 ANVAQ
+666 QPQ

>member
-17 FAIGTSLADIDKK
+17 FAIATSLVDIDKK
-30 LATEGLKRDSSVK
+30 LASEGLKRDTSVK
-43 PFAERGV
+43 PFAERSTI
-50 VDSTMAKINLP
+50 DTTMAKINLP
-61 IVQGASALLGLPGA
+61 IAQGASAILGLPGM
-75 VAEGLQ
+75 VAGGLQ
-81 TGAEKISQAG
+81 SGAELISRAMG
-91 LNPFAAFYGA
+91 
-101 LGEKRTP
+101 RTP
-108 EQAAAGRPVISAP
+108 EQAAAGRPVMTAP
-121 TPASITR
+121 SPADITR
-128 AVGEN
+128 AIGEF
-133 IPLQRAESIP
+133 IPLQRAESFP
-143 GQLAQTTIRNIASAP
+143 GQLAQTAVRNIVSAP
-158 VAGAVVPSMLS
+158 VPGAIVPSLLS
-169 AAGEEAVAFPFR
+169 AGGEEALAVPFR
-181 GTPLEPAARA
+181 GTDLEPYARA
-191 VGAIGAPIAALPFA
+191 VGAIGTPIAALPFA
-205 VKSPMERMYTESTQR
+205 VKSPLERMYTESTER
-220 MTPEQVQAASQ
+220 MTPAQIQAASQ
-231 LQRQSFQAGMPVTS
+231 LQQQSFRAGMPVTS

-266 EGMPASAPQMAEFMA
+266 EGVPASAPQMAEFMA

-307 QVAAQAEIRA
+307 QKAAQAEVRA
-317 LNKQLVEEAGPAF
+317 LNQQLVKEAGPAF
-330 KAVKAKKIPMSWM
+330 EAVKSKKIPMSWM

-370 KGFPNNSI
+370 KGYPDNSI
-378 ARIESMRQY
+378 ARIESMRQF

-409 YQTALENLKNKADI
+409 YEAARSNLLKKADE

-428 AAARADYQK
+428 AAAREDYQK

-452 NIAATSEV
+452 AIAAASEV

-472 AEINLTPNKVKNA
+472 AEINLTPDKVTKA

-490 KTDPSLPKEFLN
+490 KTDPTLPGEFLN

-547 IYGEKGKE
+547 IYGDKGKE
-555 AAKGLNNMMRIL
+555 AAKGLNNMLRIL

-586 AEASVG
+586 AEASTGAV
-592 TVGQTLKQPLSAIGN
+592 TQTLKQPLSVIGN
-607 MYQSVF
+607 MYQSIF
-613 FSRDYQ
+613 FARDY
-619 KMAKAMTSPDGVM
+619 KNIAKAMTSPDGVM
-632 ALENIA
+632 ALEKIA

-652 ELQQIIKAAEAEES
+652 ELQQVIKAVEADE
-666 ANVAQ
+666 QPQ

>member
-17 FAIGTSLADIDKK
+17 FAIGTSLADIDKR
-30 LATEGLKRDSSVK
+30 LASEGLKRDTSIK

-50 VDSTMAKINLP
+50 VDTTMAKINLP
-61 IVQGASALLGLPGA
+61 IVQGASALLGLPGM
-75 VAEGLQ
+75 VMEGVQ
-81 TGAEKISQAG
+81 SGAELIGRG
-91 LNPFAAFYGA
+91 LGY
-101 LGEKRTP
+101 TP
-108 EQAAAGRPVISAP
+108 EQVAAGRPLVSAP
-121 TPASITR
+121 TPADITR
-128 AVGEN
+128 AVGEY
-133 IPLQRAESIP
+133 IPLQRAES
-143 GQLAQTTIRNIASAP
+143 GAGRLAQTAVRNIASAP
-158 VAGAVVPSMLS
+158 VPGAMIPSLLS
-169 AAGEEAVAFPFR
+169 AGGEEALAIPFQ
-181 GTPLEPAARA
+181 GTPLEPYARA
-191 VGAIGAPIAALPFA
+191 VGGIAAPLVSAPSA
-205 VKSPMERMYTESTQR
+205 MQSPLQRMYSESTQR
-220 MTPEQVQAASQ
+220 MTPAQIQAASQ
-231 LQRQSFQAGMPVTS
+231 LQQQSFRAGMPVTS

-266 EGMPASAPQMAEFMA
+266 EAVPASSPQMAEFMA

-294 FPQTTRAQLGTEM
+294 FPQTTRTQLGTQM
-307 QVAAQAEIRA
+307 QQAAQAEVRA
-317 LNKQLVEEAGPAF
+317 LNQQLVKEAGPAYE
-330 KAVKAKKIPMSWM
+330 AIKAKKIPMSWM

-370 KGFPNNSI
+370 KGYPDNSI
-378 ARIESMRQY
+378 ARIESMRQF

-409 YQTALENLKNKADI
+409 YEAARSNLLKKADE

-428 AAARADYQK
+428 AAARDDYQK

-452 NIAATSEV
+452 NIAQTSEV

-472 AEINLTPNKVKNA
+472 AEINLTPDKVTKA

-490 KTDPSLPKEFLN
+490 KSDPALPGEFLN

-547 IYGEKGKE
+547 VYGDKGKE
-555 AAKGLNNMMRIL
+555 AAKGLNNMLRIL

-574 PAGSPTAEKGML
+574 PVGSPTAEKGML

-592 TVGQTLKQPLSAIGN
+592 AVGQTLKQPLSAIGN

-613 FSRDYQ
+613 FARDY
-619 KMAKAMTSPDGVM
+619 KNIAKAITSPDGVM
-632 ALENIA
+632 ALEKIA
-638 KAGKDRK
+638 KAGKDQK
-645 KIGLAFT
+645 KVGLAFT
-652 ELQQIIKAAEAEES
+652 ELQQVIKAVEADE
-666 ANVAQ
+666 QPQ

>member
-17 FAIGTSLADIDKK
+17 FPIATSLADIDKR
-30 LATEGLKRDSSVK
+30 LATDGLKRDTSVK
-43 PFAERGV
+43 PFAERSAI
-50 VDSTMAKINLP
+50 DTTMAKINLP
-61 IVQGASALLGLPGA
+61 IAQGASAILGLPGM
-75 VAEGLQ
+75 VAGGLQ
-81 TGAEKISQAG
+81 SGAELISRG
-91 LNPFAAFYGA
+91 LG
-101 LGEKRTP
+101 RTP
-108 EQAAAGRPVISAP
+108 EQAAAGRPVMTAP
-121 TPASITR
+121 SPADITR
-128 AVGEN
+128 AIGEY
-133 IPLQRAESIP
+133 IPLQRAESFP
-143 GQLAQTTIRNIASAP
+143 GQLAQTAVRNIVSAP
-158 VAGAVVPSMLS
+158 IPGAIVPSLLS
-169 AAGEEAVAFPFR
+169 AAGEETLAIPFK
-181 GTPLEPAARA
+181 GTDLEPFARA
-191 VGAIGAPIAALPFA
+191 VGGIATPLVSAPSALQ
-205 VKSPMERMYTESTQR
+205 SPLQRMYSESTQR
-220 MTPEQVQAASQ
+220 MTPAQIQAASQ
-231 LQRQSFQAGMPVTS
+231 LQRQSFQSGMPVTS

-266 EGMPASAPQMAEFMA
+266 EGVPASAPQMAEFMA

-294 FPQTTRAQLGTEM
+294 FPQTTRAQLGTDM
-307 QVAAQAEIRA
+307 QQAAQAEVRA
-317 LNKQLVEEAGPAF
+317 LNEQLVKEAGPAYE
-330 KAVKAKKIPMSWM
+330 AIKAKKIPMSWM

-370 KGFPNNSI
+370 KGFPDNSI

-409 YQTALENLKNKADI
+409 YQAARTNLLKKADE

-428 AAARADYQK
+428 AAARDDYQK

-452 NIAATSEV
+452 NIAQTSEV

-472 AEINLTPNKVKNA
+472 AEINLTPTKVTQA

-490 KTDPSLPKEFLN
+490 KTDPALPKEFLN

-522 VGPRFADTIARNTTQ
+522 IGPRFADTIARNTTQ

-555 AAKGLNNMMRIL
+555 AAKGLNSMMRIL

-592 TVGQTLKQPLSAIGN
+592 AVTQTLKQPLSAIGN
-607 MYQSVF
+607 MYQSIF
-613 FSRDYQ
+613 FARDYQ
-619 KMAKAMTSPDGVM
+619 NMAKAMTSPDGVM
-632 ALENIA
+632 ALEKIA

-645 KIGLAFT
+645 KVGLAFT
-652 ELQQIIKAAEAEES
+652 ELQQVIKAVEADE
-666 ANVAQ
+666 QPQ

>member
-17 FAIGTSLADIDKK
+17 FPIGASLADIDKRLEK
-30 LATEGLKRDSSVK
+30 EGLQRDTSVK
-43 PFAERGV
+43 PFADRGI
-50 VDSTMAKINLP
+50 VDTTMAKINLP

-81 TGAEKISQAG
+81 TGAEKISQLFG
-91 LNPFAAFYGA
+91 
-101 LGEKRTP
+101 RTP
-108 EQAAAGRPVISAP
+108 EQTAASRPAISAP
-121 TPASITR
+121 TPASITK
-128 AVGEN
+128 AVGEY
-133 IPLQRAESIP
+133 IPLQRAESLP
-143 GQLAQTTIRNIASAP
+143 GQLAQTAVRNIASAP
-158 VAGAVVPSMLS
+158 VPGAIVPSLLS

-181 GTPLEPAARA
+181 GTPLEPSARV
-191 VGAIGAPIAALPFA
+191 VGSLTAPLISIPSAL
-205 VKSPMERMYTESTQR
+205 KSPMERMYSESTQR
-220 MTPEQVQAASQ
+220 MTPAQIQAASE
-231 LQRQSFQAGMPVTS
+231 LQQQSFKAGMPVTS

-281 ERGAATQRTLQEQ
+281 ERGNITQRTLQEQ
-294 FPQTTRAQLGTEM
+294 FPQTTRAQLGTQM
-307 QVAAQAEIRA
+307 QQAAKAEQRA
-317 LNKQLVEEAGPAF
+317 LEKQLVKEAGPAYE
-330 KAVKAKKIPMSWM
+330 AIKAKKIPMSWM
-343 TNLERESAVIAEAGK
+343 TNLERESAVITEAGK

-370 KGFPNNSI
+370 KGYPDNSI
-378 ARIESMRQY
+378 ARIEAMRQF

-395 AVAAQGKVTGEMKA
+395 AAVAQGKVTGEMTA
-409 YQTALENLKNKADI
+409 YQKARQNLLEKADK

-428 AAARADYQK
+428 AAARDDYQK

-452 NIAATSEV
+452 AIAATSEV

-472 AEINLTPNKVKNA
+472 AEINLTPDKVTKA

-490 KTDPSLPKEFLN
+490 KTDPELPREFLN
-502 QYMRSSLENVQRA
+502 QYMRASLENVQRA
-515 ATTQAGT
+515 ASTQAGT
-522 VGPRFADTIARNTTQ
+522 VGPRFADTVAKNTTQ
-537 RANLEAAFVE
+537 RANLQAAIVE
-547 IYGEKGKE
+547 VYGENGKQ
-555 AAKGLNNMMRIL
+555 AAKGFNSMMNIL
-567 DAQGRRL
+567 EAQGRRL

-592 TVGQTLKQPLSAIGN
+592 AVGQTLKQPLSAIGN
-607 MYQSVF
+607 MYQSIF
-613 FSRDYQ
+613 FARDYQ
-619 KMAKAMTSPDGVM
+619 KIAKAITSPDGVM

-652 ELQQIIKAAEAEES
+652 ELQQIIKAAEAEE
-666 ANVAQ
+666 QPQ

>member
-1 MAERKVVKLTD
+1 MDISKLSD
-12 GTEAD
+12 KDLEALSRND
-17 FAIGTSLADIDKK
+17 LSAMSD
-30 LATEGLKRDSSVK
+30 EGLRMIAGGETKKS
-43 PFAERGV
+43 ERSTL
-50 VDSTMAKINLP
+50 DSTMAKINLP

-75 VAEGLQ
+75 VMEGL
-81 TGAEKISQAG
+81 TLTAEQISQLFG
-91 LNPFAAFYGA
+91 
-101 LGEKRTP
+101 RTP
-108 EQAAAGRPVISAP
+108 EQAAAGRPVMSAP
-121 TPASITR
+121 TPESITR
-128 AVGEN
+128 AVGDV
-133 IPLQRAESIP
+133 IPLEKAESFL
-143 GQLAQTTIRNIASAP
+143 GQLGQTSLRNVMSAP
-158 VAGAVVPSMLS
+158 VAGAVFPSLLS
-169 AAGEEAVAFPFR
+169 AGGEEALAIPFQ
-181 GTPLEPAARA
+181 GTPFEPYARA
-191 VGAIGAPIAALPFA
+191 VGGIATPLALTPFA
-205 VKSPMERMYTESTQR
+205 VKSPLERMYSESTQR
-220 MTPEQVQAASQ
+220 MTPEQIQAASQ

-266 EGMPASAPQMAEFMA
+266 EGVPASAPQMAEFMA

-452 NIAATSEV
+452 AIAQTSEV

-472 AEINLTPNKVKNA
+472 AEINLTPDKVTKA
-485 VRALA
+485 VQALA
-490 KTDPSLPKEFLN
+490 KTDPGLPKEFLN
-502 QYMRSSLENVQRA
+502 QYMRASLENVQRA

-547 IYGEKGKE
+547 IYGDKGKE
-555 AAKGLNNMMRIL
+555 AAKGLNNMLRIL

-592 TVGQTLKQPLSAIGN
+592 TVTQSLKQPLSAIGN
-607 MYQSVF
+607 LYQSVF
-613 FSRDYQ
+613 FARDYRS
-619 KMAKAMTSPDGVM
+619 MAKAMTSPDGVM
-632 ALENIA
+632 ALEKIA
-638 KAGKDRK
+638 KAGKDQK

-652 ELQQIIKAAEAEES
+652 ELQQVIKAVEADE
-666 ANVAQ
+666 QPQ

>member
-1 MAERKVVKLTD
+1 MAERKKVVKLTD

-17 FAIGTSLADIDKK
+17 FPIATSLADIDKQ
-30 LATEGLKRDSSVK
+30 LAADGLKRDPSVK

-50 VDSTMAKINLP
+50 VDTAMAKINLP
-61 IVQGASALLGLPGA
+61 IVQGASALLGLPGM
-75 VAEGLQ
+75 VMEGIQ
-81 TGAEKISQAG
+81 SGAELIGRG
-91 LNPFAAFYGA
+91 LGY
-101 LGEKRTP
+101 TP
-108 EQAAAGRPVISAP
+108 EQVAAGRPVISAP
-121 TPASITR
+121 TPASLTR
-128 AVGEN
+128 AAGEY
-133 IPLQRAESIP
+133 IPLQRAESFP
-143 GQLAQTTIRNIASAP
+143 GQLAQTAVRNIVSAP
-158 VAGAVVPSMLS
+158 VPGAIIPSLLS
-169 AAGEEAVAFPFR
+169 AAGEETLAIPFK
-181 GTPLEPAARA
+181 GTDLEPFARA
-191 VGAIGAPIAALPFA
+191 VGGIATPLVSAPSALQ
-205 VKSPMERMYTESTQR
+205 SPLQRMYSESTQR
-220 MTPEQVQAASQ
+220 MTPAQIQAASQ

-266 EGMPASAPQMAEFMA
+266 EGVPASAPQMAEFMA
-281 ERGAATQRTLQEQ
+281 ERGAATQKTLQEQ
-294 FPQTTRAQLGTEM
+294 FPQTARAQLGTEM
-307 QVAAQAEIRA
+307 QMAAQSEQRA
-317 LNKQLVEEAGPAF
+317 LQAQLVKEAGPAF
-330 KAVKAKKIPMSWM
+330 EAVKSKKIPMSWM

-370 KGFPNNSI
+370 KGYPDNSI
-378 ARIESMRQY
+378 ARIESMRQF

-409 YQTALENLKNKADI
+409 YQTARTNLLEKADI

-428 AAARADYQK
+428 ASARADYQK

-472 AEINLTPNKVKNA
+472 AEINLTPDKVTKA

-490 KTDPSLPKEFLN
+490 KSDPTLPKEFLN

-592 TVGQTLKQPLSAIGN
+592 TVTQTLKQPLSAIGN
-607 MYQSVF
+607 LYQSVF
-613 FSRDYQ
+613 FARDYRN
-619 KMAKAMTSPDGVM
+619 MAKAMTSPDGVM
-632 ALENIA
+632 ALEKIA

-652 ELQQIIKAAEAEES
+652 ELQQVIKAVEADE
-666 ANVAQ
+666 QPQ

>member
-17 FAIGTSLADIDKK
+17 FAINTSLADIDKR
-30 LATEGLKRDSSVK
+30 LAVDGLKRDTSVK
-43 PFAERGV
+43 PFAERSA

-61 IVQGASALLGLPGA
+61 IVQGASAILGLPGM

-81 TGAEKISQAG
+81 SGAEQISQLFG
-91 LNPFAAFYGA
+91 
-101 LGEKRTP
+101 RTP

-121 TPASITR
+121 TPASLTR
-128 AVGEN
+128 AAGEF
-133 IPLQRAESIP
+133 IPLQRAES
-143 GQLAQTTIRNIASAP
+143 GAGRLAQTAIRNIASAP
-158 VAGAVVPSMLS
+158 VPGAMIPSLLS
-169 AAGEEAVAFPFR
+169 AGGEEALAIPFQ
-181 GTPLEPAARA
+181 GTELEPYARA
-191 VGAIGAPIAALPFA
+191 VGGIATPLVAAPMAM
-205 VKSPMERMYTESTQR
+205 KSPLERMYSESTQR
-220 MTPEQVQAASQ
+220 MTPEQMQAASQ

-294 FPQTTRAQLGTEM
+294 FPQTTRAQLGTDM
-307 QVAAQAEIRA
+307 QKAALAEQTA
-317 LNKQLVEEAGPAF
+317 LNKQLVKEAGPAYE
-330 KAVKAKKIPMSWM
+330 AIKAKKIPMSWM
-343 TNLERESAVIAEAGK
+343 TNLERESAVIAEASK
-358 AVDNIPAYQDLL
+358 AVDNSPAYQDLL
-370 KGFPNNSI
+370 KGFPDNSI
-378 ARIESMRQY
+378 ARIESMRSY
-387 LADKYDNL
+387 LQDKYDLL
-395 AVAAQGKVTGEMKA
+395 APLTPGKVTSEMLA
-409 YQTALENLKNKADI
+409 YDNARRNLLEKADI

-452 NIAATSEV
+452 AIAKTSEV
-460 PKQFGE
+460 PQQFGE

-472 AEINLTPNKVKNA
+472 AEINLTPDKVTKA

-490 KTDPSLPKEFLN
+490 KTDPGLPKEFLN
-502 QYMRSSLENVQRA
+502 QYMRASLENVQRA

-547 IYGEKGKE
+547 IYGDKGKE
-555 AAKGLNNMMRIL
+555 AAKGLNNMLRIL

-586 AEASVG
+586 AEASQGAV
-592 TVGQTLKQPLSAIGN
+592 TQTLKQPLSAIGN

-613 FSRDYQ
+613 FSRDY
-619 KMAKAMTSPDGVM
+619 KNIAKAMTSPDGVM
-632 ALENIA
+632 ALEKIA
-638 KAGKDRK
+638 KAGKDQK
-645 KIGLAFT
+645 KVGLAFT
-652 ELQQIIKAAEAEES
+652 ELQQVIKAVEADE
-666 ANVAQ
+666 QPQ

>member
-17 FAIGTSLADIDKK
+17 FPIGSSLADIDKR
-30 LATEGLKRDSSVK
+30 LAAEGLKRDPTIK
-43 PFAERGV
+43 PFAERGI

-75 VAEGLQ
+75 VVEGLQ
-81 TGAEKISQAG
+81 TGAEKISQLMG
-91 LNPFAAFYGA
+91 
-101 LGEKRTP
+101 RTP
-108 EQAAAGRPVISAP
+108 EQAAAGRPVMSAP
-121 TPASITR
+121 TPASLTR
-128 AVGEN
+128 AAGEF
-133 IPLQRAESIP
+133 IPLQRAESLP
-143 GQLAQTTIRNIASAP
+143 GQLAQTAVRNIASAP
-158 VAGAVVPSMLS
+158 VAGAIVPSLLS
-169 AAGEEAVAFPFR
+169 AAGEEALAFPFR

-205 VKSPMERMYTESTQR
+205 VKTPMERMYTESTQR
-220 MTPEQVQAASQ
+220 MTPAQVQAASE
-231 LQRQSFQAGMPVTS
+231 LQQQSFRAGMPVTS
-245 FEAMQQAAGGR
+245 LEAMQQAAGGR

-281 ERGAATQRTLQEQ
+281 ERGAITQRTLQEQ
-294 FPQTTRAQLGTEM
+294 FPQTTRTQLGTDM
-307 QVAAQAEIRA
+307 QQAAQAEQRA
-317 LNKQLVEEAGPAF
+317 LEKQLVKEAGPAYE
-330 KAVKAKKIPMSWM
+330 AVKAKKIPMSWM

-370 KGFPNNSI
+370 KGFPDNSI
-378 ARIESMRQY
+378 ARIEAMRQF

-395 AVAAQGKVTGEMKA
+395 AVAAQGKVTGEMTA
-409 YQTALENLKNKADI
+409 YQKARQNLLEKADK

-428 AAARADYQK
+428 AAARDDYQK

-452 NIAATSEV
+452 AIAATSEV
-460 PKQFGE
+460 PKQFGD

-472 AEINLTPNKVKNA
+472 AEINLTPDKVTKA

-490 KTDPSLPKEFLN
+490 KSDPELPKEFLN

-515 ATTQAGT
+515 ASTQAGT
-522 VGPRFADTIARNTTQ
+522 VGPRFADTIAKNTTQ

-547 IYGEKGKE
+547 IYGDKGKQ
-555 AAKGLNNMMRIL
+555 AAKGLNNMMNIL
-567 DAQGRRL
+567 EAQGRRL

-586 AEASVG
+586 TEQSMGAVG
-592 TVGQTLKQPLSAIGN
+592 RSLREPLSVIGN
-607 MYQSVF
+607 MYQSIF
-613 FSRDYQ
+613 FARDYQ

-645 KIGLAFT
+645 KVGLAFT
-652 ELQQIIKAAEAEES
+652 ELQQIIKAAEAEDQP
-666 ANVAQ
+666 ANIAQ